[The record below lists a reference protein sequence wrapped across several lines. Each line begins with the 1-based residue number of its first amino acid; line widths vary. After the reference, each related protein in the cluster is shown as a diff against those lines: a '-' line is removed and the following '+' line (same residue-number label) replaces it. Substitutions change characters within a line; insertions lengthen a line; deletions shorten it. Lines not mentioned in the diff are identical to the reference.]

1 MGKMTRL
8 TGVVHNIAKAAA
20 ADRKLIKDETRGM
33 EADLN
38 KAVTR
43 AIQMGEAKAK
53 AVAQRIAMRLKGTK
67 RYLQVELSQ
76 RSEAMAD
83 KVFKT
88 LQGNRQKIADNYL
101 SLKAYSVA
109 ALDKVYDY
117 VKKGKGRNLS
127 SVGDLLMT
135 VGSLGAGK
143 AKKVPGKVASIN
155 GLVNEFTSCAGA
167 VRARWPMGLG
177 KYLLDKLEAS
187 MQAKGVLQV
196 DKVSG
201 KAGNFVYVN
210 GHAVGLSNKLNDFA
224 GLATRM
230 SGYEAVLAKLTSKLT
245 VPGGHHTKKFMAKP
259 PQWQGN

>member
-1 MGKMTRL
+1 M
-8 TGVVHNIAKAAA
+8 
-20 ADRKLIKDETRGM
+20 
-33 EADLN
+33 
-38 KAVTR
+38 TR

-135 VGSLGAGK
+135 VGGLGSLKAKKAEGLGLGGGK
-143 AKKVPGKVASIN
+143 VWSLFSGKTKKVPGKVASIN

-187 MQAKGVLQV
+187 MQKKGVLQV

-245 VPGGHHTKKFMAKP
+245 VPGGRHTKKFMAKA